1 MTKDQA
7 AALELLSSISK
18 EQRFKTG
25 KIAAKENR
33 PYTVSMNYLVT
44 GTMEIVN
51 VGKTYPDWVKNHG
64 YKADDFC
71 VMVGFDRVTEY
82 IRTSPVQRAG
92 KTEEGIILIETENSI
107 YRLEPVA

>member
-18 EQRFKTG
+18 EQRFKMA
-25 KIAAKENR
+25 KISAKENR

-44 GTMEIVN
+44 GTVSVVN
-51 VGKTYPDWVKNHG
+51 VGKTYPGWVENHG

-71 VMVGFDRVTEY
+71 VLVCERLHDY
-82 IRTSPVQRAG
+82 IRTSPVQRVG